1 MYSEQQFYRSPWA
14 RRLQIVSATLAVLQL
29 CTLAGA
35 EMGML
40 RLPFGY
46 AAHWGI
52 LLMMGLFVGLL
63 SQMGLTLHINATGLT
78 LRFFPYQW
86 QFQRIP
92 WNEIQQ
98 IRLLPSG
105 EYPAGASFGRSSRD
119 FSQACWLT
127 YPAYQVLCV
136 TLINGVPVYIST
148 ERPQELLD
156 FLQHGLALQS
166 GKVRIGQW

>member
-1 MYSEQQFYRSPWA
+1 MYSEQQFYRNPWA
-14 RRLQIVSATLAVLQL
+14 RWLQIACATLAVLQL
-29 CTLAGA
+29 CALAGA

-46 AAHWGI
+46 AVHWGI
-52 LLMMGLFVGLL
+52 SLIMGLCVGLL
-63 SQMGLTLHINATGLT
+63 SHIGLTFRINATGLA

-86 QFQRIP
+86 QFQRVP
-92 WNEIQQ
+92 WNEIRQ
-98 IRLLPSG
+98 IRLLPGG
-105 EYPAGASFGRSSRD
+105 EYPAGALFGRPTRD

-127 YPAYQVLCV
+127 HPAYQVLCV
-136 TLINGVPVYIST
+136 TLINGVPLYIST